1 MTIKQRV
8 ENILRVSRLAR
19 NSDTELQIIYM
30 QKSGMNL
37 TPEQIQ
43 TFKNLPSMETI
54 RRIRQKL
61 QEEGKFP
68 ADAEVEE
75 ARYQKFKEVTQAISK
90 FKDKDSSEEIEKLL
104 ESQGYR
110 ILPYGE

>member
-8 ENILRVSRLAR
+8 ENILRASRMAR

-37 TPEQIQ
+37 SQEQQ
-43 TFKNLPSMETI
+43 QKFRELPSMETI

-61 QEEGKFP
+61 QEEGKYP

-75 ARYQKFKEVTQAISK
+75 ARYQKFKEVKQNIQT
-90 FKDKDSSEEIEKLL
+90 DDVEKLL

-110 ILPYGE
+110 ILPYGEG